1 MAPSIKSGVGLFLG
15 KTPFLRL
22 LIALIMGI
30 ILQWYGQW
38 QTWLSICLMLS
49 GAAWLILYR
58 FFSLPA
64 RFRWRTFSGICLH
77 MILVGTGMLLVVLRD
92 VRNQGDWF
100 GRHYQTGSVIKAT
113 LSELPVQKKKS
124 WKAGALVYA
133 VYRDNREITVGGKIV
148 IYFRSDFSAGQLKP
162 GDQIIFK
169 KELQEIKK
177 SGNPGGFDY
186 RQFSLFRGITHQV
199 YLVPGDFLIMPEKKI
214 SFLQN
219 LLYQIRIYVLSTL
232 KRNLPGKKEQGLAE
246 ALLIGYRDDLDKS
259 LLQSYTNTGV
269 VHIIAVSGMHLA
281 SLYWVLNLLISPL
294 LRFRAG
300 SWLHPLIVLLILWIF
315 TLVTGGEASIVRAAV
330 MFSFIKAG
338 KIINRN
344 ASIYNILAASAFCLL
359 CFNPFFLW
367 DVGFQLS
374 YSAVLSIVVFFKPLY
389 NLLSIRNKALD
400 WFWQL
405 VAVSLAAQILTS
417 PLSIYHFHQFP
428 VYFLLTNLLAVPV
441 STVILIGEVALTVV
455 APIGPLA
462 RVFGKVLNGLI
473 WWLNSFIERIE
484 TFPFALW
491 DGLQINIVQTV
502 LLYFATAFLGFWL
515 IQKTSQAVWPALIAM
530 VSFVII
536 RWHSFAQAGARQQII
551 VYQVPRYQAVDFV
564 RGRDYYFMG
573 DTALLSDVDLCN
585 YYLRPTRIQNRLSDI
600 GQALPALGNKPMFLF
615 AGKSI
620 MIINQ
625 DFSNPD
631 PSIPLRADIAIVSGN
646 PPINLRRLPHKPEIG
661 QIVLDGSVP
670 RRKSKS
676 LREDCDWLGIACHD
690 VNLAGAFVLQIR

>member
-1 MAPSIKSGVGLFLG
+1 MASSIKSGVGLFLG

-22 LIALIMGI
+22 LIALIAGI

-38 QTWLSICLMLS
+38 PTWLSICLVLS
-49 GAAWLILYR
+49 GTAWLTSHR
-58 FFSLPA
+58 FLSLPA
-64 RFRWRTFSGICLH
+64 RFRWRTLSGICLH
-77 MILVGTGMLLVVLRD
+77 LILVGTGMLLVLFRD

-100 GRHYQTGSVIKAT
+100 GRSYQTGSIVKAT
-113 LSELPVQKKKS
+113 LQELPVQKKKS
-124 WKAGALVYA
+124 WKAGAIVSA
-133 VYRDNREITVGGKIV
+133 VYRDNHEIRVSGKIV
-148 IYFRSDFSAGQLKP
+148 IYFRSDFNAGQLKP
-162 GDQIIFK
+162 GDQIILK

-199 YLVPGDFLIMPEKKI
+199 YLIPGDFLIIPEKKLTL
-214 SFLQN
+214 LQN
-219 LLYQIRIYVLSTL
+219 LFYQIRNYVLNTL

-246 ALLIGYRDDLDKS
+246 ALLIGYRDDLDKN

-281 SLYWVLNLLISPL
+281 SLYWLLNLLFSPL

-300 SWLHPLIVLLILWIF
+300 SRLHPLIVLLILWIF

-338 KIINRN
+338 KIINRD
-344 ASIYNILAASAFCLL
+344 ASVYNILAASAFFLL

-389 NLLSIRNKALD
+389 NLRSIRNKALD

-441 STVILIGEVALTVV
+441 STVILIGELALTVV
-455 APIGPLA
+455 APVSYLA
-462 RVFGKVLNGLI
+462 GIIGKVLNGLI

-484 TFPFALW
+484 MFPFALW

-515 IQKTSQAVWPALIAM
+515 IQKTRRAVWPALIAM
-530 VSFVII
+530 ASFMII
-536 RWHSFAQAGARQQII
+536 RWHSFAKAGARQQII

-573 DTALLSDVDLCN
+573 DTALLLDGDLCD
-585 YYLRPTRIQNRLSDI
+585 YYLRPTRIQNRLSDT
-600 GQALPALGNKPMFLF
+600 GRDLTVLGNKPILLF
-615 AGKSI
+615 GGKSI

-625 DFSNPD
+625 HFIDPD
-631 PSIPLRADIAIVSGN
+631 PSAPLRADLAIVSGN
-646 PPINLRRLPHKPEIG
+646 PQINLRKRLRKPEIG

-670 RRKSKS
+670 RWKSKS
-676 LREDCDWLGIACHD
+676 LREECERLGIACHD
-690 VNLAGAFVLQIR
+690 VNLAGAFELQIR